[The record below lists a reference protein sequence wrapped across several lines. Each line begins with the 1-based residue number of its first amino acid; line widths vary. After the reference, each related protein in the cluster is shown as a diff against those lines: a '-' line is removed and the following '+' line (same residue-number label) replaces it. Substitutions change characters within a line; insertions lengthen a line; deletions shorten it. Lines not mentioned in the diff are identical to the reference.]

1 MSWGQLLPAMIWVAI
16 GSAIAAGA
24 YNLGLGALNRP
35 GPGLCPFVIGVSMA
49 LLSLSVTAT
58 ALRVAKAPALATEAK
73 RALPVVAVVAAL
85 IFYTLALERI
95 GFVLCTLLFLIGLL
109 GVLGRNSWLVA
120 ITASAGITV
129 GSYLIFAKLLKINLP
144 IGPLGF

>member
-1 MSWGQLLPAMIWVAI
+1 MSWGQLVPAMIWVAI

-35 GPGLCPFVIGVSMA
+35 GPGLFPFVIGVGMA

-58 ALRVAKAPALATEAK
+58 AFRVAKAPALATETR
-73 RALPVVAVVAAL
+73 RALPVIAVVAAL
-85 IFYTLALERI
+85 IFYTVALERI
-95 GFVLCTLLFLIGLL
+95 GFVLCTLLFLVTLL
-109 GVLGRNSWLVA
+109 GVLGRSSWLVA

-129 GSYLIFAKLLKINLP
+129 VSYLIFAKLLKINLP
-144 IGPLGF
+144 IGPFGF